1 MHPTDFASRISVSVP
16 LDEVSLRM
24 VSKELELRY
33 IEAIPGEGLDVRSVR
48 SMLDSYGIIATQMHG
63 PSDRSSDI
71 GNLDLIMRKK
81 AIEKHKRYLK
91 YCAAL
96 GVKYYVLHPGGI
108 LYGKWDDSQKVATF
122 QFDRNFVEKL
132 IGLNVSS
139 VKELAGEAR
148 EQGVKIA
155 VENGPLNDRT
165 FLTIADQLR
174 ITSEV
179 RRDNV
184 GICIDVGHAN
194 VGMKV
199 KPADVIRRVGSLT
212 WALHLHD
219 NDGTGDQHLPPGR
232 GNIDWAD
239 VVKAL
244 EEIRYEGS
252 LNIEFISSMSKEFE
266 GKDYAQSVKSGIAL
280 LRKIISESRF
290 PPSG

>member
-1 MHPTDFASRISVSVP
+1 VGTTRTSRDGVVEESHKSRIPLQPYYGEQMLPTDFASRMSVSVH
-16 LDEVSLRM
+16 LDEVRLRM

-33 IEAIPGEGLDVRSVR
+33 VEAVPGEDLDAKSVRSV
-48 SMLDSYGIIATQMHG
+48 LDSYGIIPTQMHG
-63 PSDRSSDI
+63 PADPSSDI
-71 GNLDLIMRKK
+71 GNLDLSMRKK

-91 YCAAL
+91 YCSVL
-96 GVKYYVLHPGGI
+96 GVRYYVLHPGGI
-108 LYGKWDDSQKVATF
+108 LYGKWDDSQKVPTF

-132 IGLNVSS
+132 IELNVSS

-155 VENGPLNDRT
+155 VENSPLNDPT

-174 ITSEV
+174 IISMV

-184 GICIDVGHAN
+184 GVCIDVGHAN

-199 KPADVIRRVGSLT
+199 KPADVIRQVGSLT

-244 EEIRYEGS
+244 
-252 LNIEFISSMSKEFE
+252 
-266 GKDYAQSVKSGIAL
+266 
-280 LRKIISESRF
+280 
-290 PPSG
+290 

>member
-1 MHPTDFASRISVSVP
+1 MLPIDFASRISVSVP
-16 LDEVSLRM
+16 LDEVSLRI

-33 IEAIPGEGLDVRSVR
+33 IEAIPGEDLDVRSVR
-48 SMLDSYGIIATQMHG
+48 SVLDSYGIIAAQMHG

-71 GNLDLIMRKK
+71 GNLNRIVRTK

-91 YCAAL
+91 YCVAL

-108 LYGKWDDSQKVATF
+108 LYGKWDDRQKVPTF

-132 IGLNVSS
+132 IELNVSS
-139 VKELAGEAR
+139 IRELAGEAG
-148 EQGVKIA
+148 EHGVKIA
-155 VENGPLNDRT
+155 VENGPLNDPT
-165 FLTIADQLR
+165 FLTITDHLR
-174 ITSEV
+174 IISEV

-184 GICIDVGHAN
+184 GVCIDVGHAN
-194 VGMKV
+194 VGMKL
-199 KPADVIRRVGSLT
+199 KPADVLRQVGSLT

-280 LRKIISESRF
+280 LRKIISES
-290 PPSG
+290 